1 MSSVVALKNATT
13 DFFSAM
19 KRFFVLLVVLS
30 FTYCGFAVP
39 AYPKRVKVIEGR
51 DTVLITLKGDEY
63 CKYAL
68 DEEGYGLLQTTD
80 GWHYAAKASDGKVV
94 ASSYAL
100 SPVEKRTAELRQ
112 FLSSQEKGLL
122 PYANAT
128 DMRKAMTGSNGRW
141 RSKAARTSS
150 VIGERKMLVIMMQFA
165 DRNFTKEKS
174 DFQRLFNEE
183 NYCEDNAKGSVKDY
197 YAYASYGKLRL
208 RCDIAGP
215 YTSAFPMRYY
225 GGNSGAGGNDQNPY
239 ALFEEAVSQAAKEVN
254 LSDYDADG
262 DGFVDNI
269 HIVYAGYGEE
279 AGASSDAI
287 WAHKMSFEA
296 ITVQGMKIDTYS
308 CAPELRDNMG
318 NGISRI
324 GPHCH
329 EIGHALGAMD
339 YYDTNYETGGSYQGT
354 GQWDIMA
361 SGSWNDSGISPANF
375 NPYVKVYD
383 FGWTDAKPLDTNV
396 ENAIAPSSNEGNI
409 YKIDTGEE
417 DDFYLLENRRQV
429 SFDKS
434 VPGEGLLIFHIGP
447 SLKPKSAT
455 NTINS
460 TYPQQCYPV
469 CASSQYATTGAAA
482 KYYGDINSAGCPFP
496 GSTGNDTFTDDST
509 PSASTFHGASTGIS
523 LTGIREDGDCVFF
536 YNGSEVITPPDDD
549 PDVPGGQDGNVV
561 WQDDF
566 ENMELSSFWT
576 YISIEADAD
585 LSVIHKLT
593 NDDKPSSPCAASGIG
608 YLMYSP
614 QTQVSFER
622 NGTRGRLTGSNIR
635 VIRDKQYCLRLKVRK
650 FSSYE
655 DSHDTLSVSIGY
667 SDVFGQSVDLP
678 ITQQEEWQEVCIP
691 FVAMTE
697 NLNLS
702 FDVVADY
709 KSNIF
714 LDNMKIEENVEVDG
728 VKNVVAEPDKRCS
741 LVYDL
746 SGRPSSLRLPGIKIM
761 RVNGKMVKINRFR
774 P

>member
-1 MSSVVALKNATT
+1 MSSVVALKMQPLN
-13 DFFSAM
+13 FFSAM
-19 KRFFVLLVVLS
+19 KRFFVLFAVLS

-39 AYPKRVKVIEGR
+39 AYPKRIKVIEGR
-51 DTVLITLKGDEY
+51 DTVFITLKGDEY

-68 DEEGYGLLQTTD
+68 DEEGYSLLQTVD
-80 GWHYAAKASDGKVV
+80 GWRYAVRADDGKVV
-94 ASSYAL
+94 ASSFVL
-100 SPVEKRTAELRQ
+100 SPMGKRTVELSQ
-112 FLSSQEKGLL
+112 FLSSQGKGLL

-128 DMRKAMTGSNGRW
+128 DMRQTMTSSNGKW
-141 RSKAARTSS
+141 WSKAARTSS
-150 VIGERKMLVIMMQFA
+150 VIGERKVLVIMMQFA
-165 DRNFTKEKS
+165 DRKFTKEKA

-183 NYCEDNAKGSVKDY
+183 NYREDNAKGSVKDY
-197 YAYASYGKLRL
+197 YDYASYGKLRL
-208 RCDIAGP
+208 RCDIVGP

-239 ALFEEAVSQAAKEVN
+239 ALFEEAVSQTAKEVN

-308 CAPELRDNMG
+308 CAPELRGNMG
-318 NGISRI
+318 DGISRI

-339 YYDTNYETGGSYQGT
+339 YYDTNYETDGSYQGT

-383 FGWTDAKPLDTNV
+383 FGWTDAKALDANV
-396 ENAIAPSSNEGNI
+396 ENTLAPSSNEGNI
-409 YKIDTGEE
+409 YRVDTGEE

-447 SLKPKSAT
+447 SIKSKSAT

-469 CASSQYATTGAAA
+469 CASSQYAITGAAA

-496 GSTGNDTFTDDST
+496 GSSGNDSFTDDST
-509 PSASTFHGASTGIS
+509 PAACTFQGSGTGIS
-523 LTGIREDGDCVFF
+523 LIDIREEGDCVVF
-536 YNGSEVITPPDDD
+536 YNGSEAVTPPDE
-549 PDVPGGQDGNVV
+549 PDVPDGQDGDVL
-561 WQDDF
+561 WHDDF
-566 ENMELSSFWT
+566 EGMELSSFWS
-576 YISIEADAD
+576 YADIVGQAD
-585 LSVIHKLT
+585 VVVMHKLT
-593 NDDKPSSPCAASGIG
+593 SDDTPKSPCAASGIG

-622 NGTRGRLTGSNIR
+622 NGTRSRLSGSNIR

-650 FSSYE
+650 FSSYD
-655 DSHDTLSVSIGY
+655 DSHDTLFVSIGY
-667 SDVFGQSVDLP
+667 SDVLGLSVDVP

-691 FVAMTE
+691 FVAMSE

-709 KSNIF
+709 NSNIF
-714 LDNMKIEENVEVDG
+714 FDNMKIEGKVEADG
-728 VKNVVAEPDKRCS
+728 VKNVVAEPDKRCG

-746 SGRPSSLRLPGIKIM
+746 SGRPSSLRLPGIKIVN
-761 RVNGKMVKINRFR
+761 VNGKMVKINRFK